1 MLQSGLDGLLRHRL
15 WVLAVVLL
23 LTLPAIY
30 ALSGLESEDTYEGW
44 FAPDDPVYRFYR
56 EFERRFADDDFFVIV
71 FRDEKLFSR
80 ETLRLIAGL
89 TERVERLPYVR
100 EVTSLTSVEHLR
112 GGENALIVEP
122 LVPDPQRADPEII
135 RRKALAEPLYRG
147 FLISEDGTSTAI
159 FAELEG
165 IYNTTQEKELYQKL
179 RALVQEYEEK
189 TGRSFYLG
197 GHVILDVAIM
207 EASERD
213 MRTFIPFTVGLL
225 FTVLWGVFRRA
236 SFAALAFVAVSLALL
251 WTFGLYAG
259 TGQKYNMMMSILPTI
274 VLAIGIADAV
284 HILVHYYEELA
295 RRHPRGKALRLTM
308 RRMLRPCLF
317 TTLTTGAGF
326 ISFLSSDIPVVRLT
340 GLFAAL
346 GIGIAFVLTVLVLP
360 ATVSFLRPPTGT
372 ARKQS
377 KGAFARFLERLAR
390 TTVDRHKLVLWGAVG
405 VFILG
410 ILGASRL
417 EAETLGLKWL
427 RDDHPLQRSYAFIEE
442 NLTGLYNL
450 ELIVEGERD
459 ALRSPEVLRKLEE
472 LAAFALEQQGVRKTI
487 SLVDYVKRINQA
499 LHGDDPRF
507 YRIPDTAREIAQALL
522 LYEFSGGGEL
532 RERVSGDYSAGR
544 LTVITEALPSRAYG
558 ALRETLTDYAQEL
571 GLSVKATG
579 TVVLV
584 EAMLKKLTL
593 SQIKSLAL
601 ALVLIT
607 LLMIALL
614 RSWKLGLL
622 SLIPNGLP
630 ILLMFAVMGLFG
642 IPLDAATST
651 VAGMALGIAVDD
663 TIHFLTR
670 FRRELNTSGDY
681 RRALVQTSRTVGQ
694 AIAFTSVILLAGFSV
709 LTLGTFKGTIYFG
722 LLIGLTMLFAL
733 VGDLVLLPVL
743 LLRLRPLP
751 VEAPPAAA
759 PVPTA
764 AAPSSRSHPD
774 EDPQA

>member
-1 MLQSGLDGLLRHRL
+1 MLQSGLDWLLRYRL
-15 WVLAVVLL
+15 GVVAVVLL

-80 ETLRLIAGL
+80 ETLRRIAEL
-89 TERVERLPYVR
+89 TERVEELPYVR

-112 GGENALIVEP
+112 GEGNALVVEP

-147 FLISEDGTSTAI
+147 FLISEDGTTTAI

-189 TGRSFYLG
+189 TGRRFYLG
-197 GHVILDVAIM
+197 GHLVLDVAIM

-225 FTVLWGVFRRA
+225 FLVLRGVFRRA

-295 RRHPRGKALRLTM
+295 RGHPRGEALRLTM

-360 ATVSFLRPPTGT
+360 AAVSFLKPPTQT
-372 ARKQS
+372 AQRQS
-377 KGAFARFLERLAR
+377 EGAFARFLESLGETALAH
-390 TTVDRHKLVLWGAVG
+390 HKLVLGGAVAVVLVG
-405 VFILG
+405 LW
-410 ILGASRL
+410 GASRL

-459 ALRSPEVLRKLEE
+459 ALRSPAVLRKLEE

-499 LHGDDPRF
+499 LHGDDPQH
-507 YRIPDTAREIAQALL
+507 YRIPETAREIAQALL

-532 RERVSGDYSAGR
+532 RELVSGDYSAGR
-544 LTVITEALPSRAYG
+544 LTVITDTLPSRAYG
-558 ALRETLTDYAQEL
+558 ALREALTDYAQEL

-607 LLMIALL
+607 LLMVALL

-709 LTLGTFKGTIYFG
+709 LLLGTFKGTIYFG

-764 AAPSSRSHPD
+764 AAPGSRSRPD